1 MSIRSIFDPLFR
13 YFSSTET
20 SSPATPKSSASTP
33 TSATQKD
40 PLLDSLPRLTSD
52 FALSQNSVEVI
63 RPQAYPLRQEL
74 NLEEKKIE
82 NTFRSI
88 LIRANGMKSGLRLSM
103 KGHYTENFLI
113 ESTKEPSLQK
123 NVEFLLHRSTVIKSS
138 QNYAIPALKKG
149 KRGWKSYIYSTPREQ
164 KKESDDIVSGT
175 MELFI
180 EASKAKIAPKIRRIL
195 KTEGTAEDKYRD
207 CYITKYANRG
217 DLVSYLGANQDRCS
231 DLWLEL
237 GEKLIQKVALLHS
250 LGIAHRDIKPDNVLV
265 DENDEIEVYLCD
277 FGYATKNSSS
287 SQKPGSRGYFPPEYK
302 QIYFG
307 GQEILHIPEDP
318 ISEISAYSPFLVDR
332 YTLGL
337 TLYALLNKDSFEENL
352 IVHLEMHRE
361 QLETLYQGCT
371 SLQEFIAL
379 KQKICDLVIEE
390 NLADWPKNIVE
401 VLKGLIRHNPSER
414 ISLDHAL
421 KLWTEAS
428 GTTGC
433 QPIVDPDEIKL
444 DID

>member
-1 MSIRSIFDPLFR
+1 MSIRTIFDPIIR
-13 YFSSTET
+13 YFSRTET
-20 SSPATPKSSASTP
+20 SSPVTPKSSASTP

-138 QNYAIPALKKG
+138 QYYAIPALKKG

-195 KTEGTAEDKYRD
+195 KTEGSAEDNYRD

-217 DLVSYLGANQDRCS
+217 DLVNYLGANQDRCS

-265 DENDEIEVYLCD
+265 NENDEIEVYLCD

-287 SQKPGSRGYFPPEYK
+287 SQKPGSIGYFPPEYK

-307 GQEILHIPEDP
+307 GREILNIPEDP
-318 ISEISAYSPFLVDR
+318 ITEISTYSPFLVDC

-352 IVHLEMHRE
+352 IIHLEMHRE
-361 QLETLYQGCT
+361 ILDTLYQECT
-371 SLQEFIAL
+371 NLQEFITL
-379 KQKICDLVIEE
+379 KQKISDLVIEE
-390 NLADWPKNIVE
+390 NLVDWPKNIVE

-428 GTTGC
+428 GTTGG